1 MSLHPL
7 LTVILCVRFKC
18 ESFLCNGKE
27 LLRCEIVALL
37 LLESLKCFTEALQA
51 HEAWH
56 KTQYK
61 YLKITD
67 V

>member
-37 LLESLKCFTEALQA
+37 LLESLKGFTEALQA
-51 HEAWH
+51 HKA
-56 KTQYK
+56 
-61 YLKITD
+61 
-67 V
+67 